1 MAQQRQQQQRAE
13 RAEQKVM
20 SLLQGHTSILKQVS
34 VGPSQ
39 SSKSTSPS
47 ASQPNTVVV
56 KVGSGAN
63 AQSNKKVCILYLVC
77 IKF

>member
-1 MAQQRQQQQRAE
+1 MAQERQQKQRAE

-39 SSKSTSPS
+39 PSKTSTPS
-47 ASQPNTVVV
+47 GSESNTVVV
-56 KVGSGAN
+56 KVGSGTN
-63 AQSNKKVCILYLVC
+63 AQSNKKVWI
-77 IKF
+77 